1 MKSQVKSVEESDAN
15 ASLPSVPDGSPS
27 RGSLSRPNVAEVDL
41 GAITSNTTIVRG
53 LAGPDTT
60 IFGAVKGNGY
70 GLGLPQVAH
79 AMLAGGIDGF
89 TLSDPADAI
98 RMREA
103 GIAEPILLYGG
114 VLPTRDM
121 VAGMLRFDLM
131 GTVTDP
137 TAALAFS
144 EAVPGS
150 APLRVF
156 AKVDVGLERLGVYA
170 EDGVDLVRLIRRL
183 PELALSGIYTH
194 VHGSADAAYLA
205 WQLDRF
211 DSLLDGLAEEGID
224 VPIRLGESSATLGA
238 QDRPRLNA
246 IDPGH
251 LLYGLVPVGRS
262 LRPAGL
268 RPALRSLT
276 SRIIHIKTVKRSEY
290 QEQSP
295 VSPRPGLRIGV
306 IPIGRG
312 DGLRSLTVGH
322 VRVRNNLVP
331 LVGRLS
337 LEHTRLDLTD
347 APECCIGD
355 EVEIIGGAAGTG
367 LSAAEVA
374 AANDLDS
381 VGLQMEIRSSI
392 SRVYVES

>member
-1 MKSQVKSVEESDAN
+1 LSV
-15 ASLPSVPDGSPS
+15 
-27 RGSLSRPNVAEVDL
+27 SLSRPNAAEVDV
-41 GAITSNTTIVRG
+41 GAITANTRIVRS
-53 LAGPDTT
+53 LVGPDMT

-98 RMREA
+98 RIRDA

-114 VLPTRDM
+114 VLPTRD
-121 VAGMLRFDLM
+121 VLAGMLRFDLM
-131 GTVTDP
+131 GTVTDAL
-137 TAALAFS
+137 AARAFS
-144 EAVPGS
+144 EAALASGS
-150 APLRVF
+150 APLGVF
-156 AKVDVGLERLGVYA
+156 AKVDVGLERLGTYA
-170 EDGVDLVRLIRRL
+170 EDGVDLVRLIRGL
-183 PELALSGIYTH
+183 PGLKLTGVYTH
-194 VHGSADAAYLA
+194 VHGSADAAYLT

-211 DSLLDGLAEEGID
+211 DRLLGRLAGQGMY
-224 VPIRLGESSATLGA
+224 VPIRLGESSATLGS
-238 QDRPRLNA
+238 QERPRLNT

-251 LLYGLVPVGRS
+251 LLYGILPVGRS
-262 LRPAGL
+262 ARPPGL

-276 SRIIHIKTVKRSEY
+276 SRIIHIKTINRWEY

-295 VSPRPGLRIGV
+295 VPLRPGMRIGV

-312 DGLRSLTVGH
+312 DGLRSLTLGH
-322 VRVRNNLVP
+322 VRVRGNLVP
-331 LVGRLS
+331 VVGRLS
-337 LEHTRLDLTD
+337 LEHARLDLTD
-347 APECCIGD
+347 APGCRVGD

-381 VGLQMEIRSSI
+381 VGLLMEIRSSI
-392 SRVYVES
+392 PRVYVGS

>member
-1 MKSQVKSVEESDAN
+1 
-15 ASLPSVPDGSPS
+15 
-27 RGSLSRPNVAEVDL
+27 
-41 GAITSNTTIVRG
+41 
-53 LAGPDTT
+53 
-60 IFGAVKGNGY
+60 
-70 GLGLPQVAH
+70 
-79 AMLAGGIDGF
+79 
-89 TLSDPADAI
+89 
-98 RMREA
+98 MREA

-114 VLPTRDM
+114 ILPTRDM
-121 VAGMLRFDLM
+121 VAGMLQFDLM
-131 GTVTDP
+131 GTVTDA
-137 TAALAFS
+137 TSARAFS

-170 EDGVDLVRLIRRL
+170 DDGVDLVRLIRAL

-194 VHGSADAAYLA
+194 VHGSADEAYLT

-211 DSLLDGLAEEGID
+211 DSLLDRLAEEGID

-238 QDRPRLNA
+238 QDRPQLNA

-276 SRIIHIKTVKRSEY
+276 SRIIHIKTIERSEY
-290 QEQSP
+290 REQSP
-295 VSPRPGLRIGV
+295 VPLRPGLRIGV

-331 LVGRLS
+331 VVGRLS
-337 LEHTRLDLTD
+337 LEHARLDLTD
-347 APECCIGD
+347 APECCVGD

-381 VGLQMEIRSSI
+381 VGLLMEIRSSI
-392 SRVYVES
+392 SRVYVGS